1 MKNKKPNDIFRDA
14 MAQAE
19 IADKPTGVSI
29 LDWITDKGERDGGR
43 TRTVA
48 AAVRS
53 KIAAHEAQASAR
65 NAKAV
70 SVAAIA
76 EVRALPPTPKSMH
89 QQYRAIMKT
98 SPAEAGRFW
107 IANEAAIKAEVAPS
121 TLKN

>member
-1 MKNKKPNDIFRDA
+1 

-70 SVAAIA
+70 SVAAVA
-76 EVRALPPTPKSMH
+76 EVRALPPTPKSLH
-89 QQYRAIMKT
+89 ATYRRLMKK
-98 SPAEAGRFW
+98 SPSAAGKFW
-107 IANEAAIKAEVAPS
+107 AKNADQIKAELAPP
-121 TLKN
+121 TFKNSN